1 MTKRAIEKKAAAVAT
16 AEDIGCLAA
25 ANKLKM
31 SKRTVQ
37 RYKEQSKKDPVLA
50 LEVHKARKAQT
61 DRINEKLLNLRELVA
76 ARMSE
81 IVLDPET
88 PKSIVLAT
96 LVQMENQA
104 AAKDIADKILGS
116 DEPDDVIETTGE
128 LKNE

>member
-16 AEDIGCLAA
+16 AEDIGCMAA

-37 RYKEQSKKDPVLA
+37 RYKEQSKKDPALA
-50 LEVHKARKAQT
+50 LAVLEARKVQT
-61 DRINEKLLNLRELVA
+61 ARINDKLSRLRELA
-76 ARMSE
+76 TDKMIEAL
-81 IVLDPET
+81 LDPTT

-104 AAKDIADKILGS
+104 AAKDIADRILGT
-116 DEPDDVIETTGE
+116 DEDTAGPEIIEAE
-128 LKNE
+128 HE